1 MKLLIIDNYDSF
13 THNLVQMIEE
23 LGMSNYQV
31 ITHDQVNINEVDKF
45 NKILITPG
53 PGLPEDHP
61 MLEKVIRQYSSTKS
75 ILGVCLG
82 HQAIAKAF
90 GGELFKQDNVSHG
103 ITKKIVIKDL
113 SDYLFTNVHAEVDV
127 GLYHSWAVS
136 ESNFP
141 NALKVIAVSED
152 GVIMALSHR
161 QNDIKGVQFHPE
173 SIMTPLGSQILR
185 NWLENN
191 SYRS

>member
-1 MKLLIIDNYDSF
+1 
-13 THNLVQMIEE
+13 MIEE

-113 SDYLFTNVHAEVDV
+113 TDYLFTNVHAEVDV

-161 QNDIKGVQFHPE
+161 QNDVKGVQFHPE
-173 SIMTPLGSQILR
+173 SIMTPVGSQILR

>member
-161 QNDIKGVQFHPE
+161 QNDVKGVQFHPE
-173 SIMTPLGSQILR
+173 SIMTPVGSQILR

>member
-103 ITKKIVIKDL
+103 ITKIIVIKDL
-113 SDYLFTNVHAEVDV
+113 SDYLFTNVHAEIDV

-161 QNDIKGVQFHPE
+161 QNDVKGVQFHPE
-173 SIMTPLGSQILR
+173 SIMTPVGSQILR

>member
-113 SDYLFTNVHAEVDV
+113 SDYLFTNVHAEVNV

-161 QNDIKGVQFHPE
+161 QNDVKGVQFHPE

>member
-31 ITHDQVNINEVDKF
+31 ITHDKVNINEVDMF
-45 NKILITPG
+45 GKILITPG
-53 PGLPEDHP
+53 PGLPDDHP

-161 QNDIKGVQFHPE
+161 QNDVKGVQFHPE

>member
-161 QNDIKGVQFHPE
+161 QNDVKGVQFHPE
-173 SIMTPLGSQILR
+173 SIMTPVGSQILR

-191 SYRS
+191 SNRG

>member
-90 GGELFKQDNVSHG
+90 GGELFKQYNVSHG

-161 QNDIKGVQFHPE
+161 QNDVKGVQFHPE
-173 SIMTPLGSQILR
+173 SIMTPVGSQILR

>member
-161 QNDIKGVQFHPE
+161 QNDVKGVQFHPE